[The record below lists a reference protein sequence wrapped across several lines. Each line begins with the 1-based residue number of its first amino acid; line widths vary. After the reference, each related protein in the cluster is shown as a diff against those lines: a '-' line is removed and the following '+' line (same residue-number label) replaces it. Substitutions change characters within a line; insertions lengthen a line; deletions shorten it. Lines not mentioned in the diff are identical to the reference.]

1 MASKLPSSRT
11 LEEQFL
17 EVKRLRKRV
26 EELERM
32 AAKAEAAKRNRPPN

>member
-1 MASKLPSSRT
+1 MTSRPTISRT
-11 LEEQFL
+11 LEEQFVEL
-17 EVKRLRKRV
+17 KRLRKRV

>member
-1 MASKLPSSRT
+1 MTPKLTSPRT

-17 EVKRLRKRV
+17 ELKRLRKKV

-32 AAKAEAAKRNRPPN
+32 AAKAEAAKRNQPPN